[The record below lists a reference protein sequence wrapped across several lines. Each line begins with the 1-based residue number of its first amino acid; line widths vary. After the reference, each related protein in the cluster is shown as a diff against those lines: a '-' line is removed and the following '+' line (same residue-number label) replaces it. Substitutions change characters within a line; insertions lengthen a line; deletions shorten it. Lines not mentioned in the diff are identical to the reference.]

1 MGHLTLSLPSFQYY
15 LPLQILLDMDPVSFI
30 GLIESSIGLA
40 LQFGSAA
47 KTLNDLAGKY
57 KNAKLAIK
65 SLAQNLDILQLA
77 WTQIGDWMRL
87 AENEKLRDS
96 SFTKRVEGFWE
107 TGTMVME
114 ALQHDLQAYD
124 TDQLNISH
132 RTRLIWNEITFQAHQ
147 NRIRDQAL
155 SMSLFLQAMNL

>member
-1 MGHLTLSLPSFQYY
+1 
-15 LPLQILLDMDPVSFI
+15 MDPVSFI

-77 WTQIGDWMRL
+77 WTQIGDWMKL
-87 AENEKLRDS
+87 AENENLNDDS
-96 SFTKRVEGFWE
+96 LTTRVQGFWE
-107 TGTMVME
+107 TGTLVME

-124 TDQLNISH
+124 TDQLNISQ
-132 RTRLIWNEITFQAHQ
+132 RTKLIWNETSFQSHQ

>member
-1 MGHLTLSLPSFQYY
+1 
-15 LPLQILLDMDPVSFI
+15 MDPVSFI

-57 KNAKLAIK
+57 KNAKLTIK
-65 SLAQNLDILQLA
+65 SLAQNLNILQLA
-77 WTQIGDWMRL
+77 WTQIGDWMKL
-87 AENEKLRDS
+87 AENENVNDDS
-96 SFTKRVEGFWE
+96 LTTRVQGFWE
-107 TGTMVME
+107 TGILVME

-124 TDQLNISH
+124 TDQLNILQ
-132 RTRLIWNEITFQAHQ
+132 RTKMIWNETSFQSHQ

-155 SMSLFLQAMNL
+155 SMSLFLQAMNQYVALHSFGATATFSDTR

>member
-1 MGHLTLSLPSFQYY
+1 
-15 LPLQILLDMDPVSFI
+15 MDPVSLI

-40 LQFGSAA
+40 LQFGSAS
-47 KTLNDLAGKY
+47 KTLNDLAVKY

-65 SLAQNLDILQLA
+65 ALAQNLDILQLA
-77 WTQIGDWMRL
+77 WTQIGDWMQL
-87 AENEKLRDS
+87 AENEDLRDNS
-96 SFTKRVEGFWE
+96 LTNRIQGFWE
-107 TGTMVME
+107 TGTMVMD

-124 TDQLNISH
+124 TDRLNMSQ
-132 RTRLIWNEITFQAHQ
+132 RTRLIWNETSFQGHQ

>member
-1 MGHLTLSLPSFQYY
+1 
-15 LPLQILLDMDPVSFI
+15 MDPVSFI

-57 KNAKLAIK
+57 KNTKLAIK

-77 WTQIGDWMRL
+77 WTQIGDWMQF
-87 AENEKLRDS
+87 AENE
-96 SFTKRVEGFWE
+96 SFSDNSLTKRVEGFWE
-107 TGTMVME
+107 TGTLVME

-124 TDQLNISH
+124 TDQLNISQ
-132 RTRLIWNEITFQAHQ
+132 RTRLIWNETTFQAHQ

>member
-1 MGHLTLSLPSFQYY
+1 
-15 LPLQILLDMDPVSFI
+15 MDPVSFI

-77 WTQIGDWMRL
+77 WTQIGDWMKL
-87 AENEKLRDS
+87 AEIENLNDDS
-96 SFTKRVEGFWE
+96 LTTRVQGFWE
-107 TGTMVME
+107 TGTLVME

-124 TDQLNISH
+124 TDQLNISQ
-132 RTRLIWNEITFQAHQ
+132 RTKLIWNETSFQSHQ

>member
-1 MGHLTLSLPSFQYY
+1 
-15 LPLQILLDMDPVSFI
+15 MDPVSFI
-30 GLIESSIGLA
+30 GLIESSVGLA

-57 KNAKLAIK
+57 KNAKLAFK

-77 WTQIGDWMRL
+77 WTQIGDWMQL
-87 AENEKLRDS
+87 AENENLRDDS
-96 SFTKRVEGFWE
+96 LTKRVVGFWE

-124 TDQLNISH
+124 TDQLSISQ
-132 RTRLIWNEITFQAHQ
+132 RTKLIWNENSFQGHQ